1 MGSRTGSA
9 ARVYF
14 ATLGCAKNEAD
25 SRSVMRHLLV
35 AGVAVVDDP
44 EKATHIVVNTCGFI
58 QDAKE
63 ESINAVLDACATYPG
78 REVLV
83 MGCLV
88 ERYAAELAQ
97 GIPEVAGWFGVT
109 GPEVQARLLAALG
122 GPCDGV
128 KVASVKTVPA
138 QTAFAYLKI
147 SDGCDEPCTFCAI
160 PGIKGPYESLGL
172 EEIKAEAEA
181 CLAEGA
187 RELVLVGQDTSRWS
201 SDGLDLVDLLEVLAA
216 DTRVRRIRLMY
227 LQPDG
232 VTERLLRCVAGQPKL
247 CRYLDIPLQHS
258 HPEML
263 RAMARSGDGESYLGL
278 LGRARS
284 LIPDVTIRSTFIVGF
299 PGETERHFSHLLDFV
314 SRAGF
319 DYAGGFVYS
328 PEEGTKAAELRPRVS
343 RAKALGR
350 LNRLNAALAA
360 EAERGRQKL
369 VGTRVEVMVDVIEP
383 DEGEEGYVAVGRT
396 EGQAPEVDGVT
407 YLEGR
412 VPEGTVAG
420 DVLECLVTA
429 VAAYDLIASCDA
441 A

>member
-1 MGSRTGSA
+1 MGSRPGLA

-25 SRSVMRHLLV
+25 SRSVMRHFV
-35 AGVAVVDDP
+35 AAGVTVVDDP
-44 EKATHIVVNTCGFI
+44 EKATHILVNTCGFI

-63 ESINAVLDACATYPG
+63 ESINAVLDACASFPG
-78 REVLV
+78 RDVLV

-88 ERYAAELAQ
+88 ERYAVELAE
-97 GIPEVAGWFGVT
+97 GIPEVAGWFGVI
-109 GPEVQARLLAALG
+109 GPDVQDRLVAALG
-122 GPCDGV
+122 GPCQGETAVSADFG
-128 KVASVKTVPA
+128 PG
-138 QTAFAYLKI
+138 QDAFAYLKI
-147 SDGCDEPCTFCAI
+147 SDGCDELCTFCAI
-160 PGIKGPYESLGL
+160 PGIKGAYQSLGI
-172 EEIKAEAEA
+172 EEIKAEADA

-201 SDGLDLVDLLEVLAA
+201 SDGLDLVDLIQLLAE
-216 DTRVRRIRLMY
+216 DPRVRRLRLMY

-232 VTERLLRCVAGQPKL
+232 VTERVLRCVAAQPKL

-263 RAMARSGDGESYLGL
+263 RAMARSGDADSYLAL
-278 LGRARS
+278 LARARS
-284 LIPDVTIRSTFIVGF
+284 LMPDVTIRSTFIVGF

-314 SRAGF
+314 AGAGF

-343 RAKALGR
+343 GAKALAR

-360 EAERGRQKL
+360 GAERERQKF
-369 VGTRVEVMVDVIEP
+369 VGTKVEVMVDAIEP
-383 DEGEEGYVAVGRT
+383 EEGEEGYVAIGRT

-407 YLEGR
+407 YIEGR
-412 VPEGTVAG
+412 IPGGTAVG
-420 DVLECLVTA
+420 DVLECVVTA
-429 VAAYDLIASCDA
+429 VAGYDLIASCDA